1 MAINHLTNKEFDG
14 PLQGYHGS
22 LERSEKVGG
31 LTEAVRET
39 ALRVQDPGLMPSS
52 PTLPAGSLSPQ
63 RQFEEAE
70 RAVIPLVKEI
80 RQQEQNIESLGSQ
93 IGSAEQQLAA
103 AQKLEN
109 AKRIKLILTVIGI
122 LFFLFL
128 LSQCLG

>member
-1 MAINHLTNKEFDG
+1 MAINHLTNKEFDQ
-14 PLQGYHGS
+14 PLKGYYDS
-22 LERSEKVGG
+22 LERNEKVGG
-31 LTEAVRET
+31 LTEVIRET
-39 ALRVQDPGLMPSS
+39 ALRVQSPGLMPVS
-52 PTLPAGSLSPQ
+52 PTLPAGNLSPQ

-70 RAVIPLVKEI
+70 RVVVPLVKEI
-80 RQQEQNIESLGSQ
+80 RQQEQAIESLGSQ

-128 LSQCLG
+128 LSQCMG